1 MKFSMQNMLEQAK
14 KVQQEIERIKT
25 EVNQKLVTAESGG
38 GLVQVTM
45 TGGNEIIKM
54 KISNEIVNPDDIEM
68 LEDLVVAAVNK
79 ATHEAQQMVSAE
91 MSKVSNMLPNLP
103 GLQG

>member
-54 KISNEIVNPDDIEM
+54 KI
-68 LEDLVVAAVNK
+68 
-79 ATHEAQQMVSAE
+79 
-91 MSKVSNMLPNLP
+91 
-103 GLQG
+103 

>member
-14 KVQQEIERIKT
+14 KVQQEIERIKS

-45 TGGNEIIKM
+45 TGGNEIIKI

>member
-1 MKFSMQNMLEQAK
+1 MQNMLEQAK

>member
-45 TGGNEIIKM
+45 TGGNEIIKI

-79 ATHEAQQMVSAE
+79 ATHEAQQMVSSE

>member
-1 MKFSMQNMLEQAK
+1 MQNMLEQAK
-14 KVQQEIERIKT
+14 KVQQEIERIKS

-45 TGGNEIIKM
+45 TGGNEIIKI

>member
-14 KVQQEIERIKT
+14 KVQHEVEKIRA
-25 EVNQKLVTAESGG
+25 EVNQKIITAESGG
-38 GLVQVTM
+38 GMVQVTM
-45 TGGNEIIKM
+45 TGANQIIKIKISDEII
-54 KISNEIVNPDDIEM
+54 NPEEIEM

-79 ATHEAQQMVSAE
+79 AIKETQEMVANE
-91 MSKVSNMLPNLP
+91 MGKVTSLLPNLP

>member
-14 KVQQEIERIKT
+14 KVQQEIEKIKI

-45 TGGNEIIKM
+45 TGGNEIVKI
-54 KISNEIVNPDDIEM
+54 KISSEIVNKDDVEM

-79 ATHEAQQMVSAE
+79 ATHEAQQMASAE
-91 MSKVSNMLPNLP
+91 MNKVTSMLPNLP
-103 GLQG
+103 GMQG